1 MTTPAEK
8 IANILTLAA
17 PFEGKGGNTTISIAA
32 ASAEPITAE
41 TINRV
46 GGATP
51 FGITD
56 ETWPRARS
64 VEAMFGQSYENEGK
78 EFDGDYRM
86 DHVFTLDVRGLKHL
100 GLPAE
105 VAAVALFVSNIQYNE
120 AWESGSGHSEVV
132 LLTEEQLALGEYTG
146 TLPRGQEGRGER
158 FDLVHVKVPYAIF
171 TSKDRDGDVGKLRS
185 AIYNSAAYFGG
196 EPMWLQGD
204 PDDDYYGDDDNYGD
218 DYEGDE
224 GDEDGGSSGGDE
236 DQAVSFVRSTVRSG
250 RFIGQHSEGFGYVNL
265 GDSGEMYVYG
275 HDAFWQC
282 Y

>member
-1 MTTPAEK
+1 MTTSAEK
-8 IANILTLAA
+8 IADILALAA

-46 GGATP
+46 GGAIP

-100 GLPAE
+100 GLPKE

-120 AWESGSGHSEVV
+120 AWESGSGHAEVV
-132 LLTEEQLALGEYTG
+132 LLTEAQLALGEYTG
-146 TLPRGQEGRGER
+146 ALPRGQEGRGER

-171 TSKDRDGDVGKLRS
+171 TSRDDDGDVGALRS

-204 PDDDYYGDDDNYGD
+204 PDEDYYGDDGD
-218 DYEGDE
+218 DYEGD
-224 GDEDGGSSGGDE
+224 DDGGSSGGDE
-236 DQAVSFVRSTVRSG
+236 DPAVSFVRSKISSG
-250 RFIGQHSEGFGYVNL
+250 QFIGQHSEGFGYVNL
-265 GDSGEMYVYG
+265 GDSGEMYVFG